1 LIIRR
6 IDATNFRVIK
16 KETLKT
22 KPGGFVI
29 SGANGSG
36 KSTWNHALNF
46 AFYGS
51 VPDLNVGDLLSWG
64 EKSGE
69 VRVWFETKN
78 GIYRI
83 TRTFTNKSTHLTLE
97 AYRDKEWHNVGG
109 ELSSSA
115 AAALRDIFPVPQ
127 DVFNEIVIKRQGDF
141 GSITETTPA
150 GRYKLFRQLA
160 DIEVWEKYGR
170 KNDEIL
176 SSLEALVQK
185 ARNEYDAAKRTI
197 EDLEL
202 APLNEKRHKELLA
215 KVSSLEEQRKSAQE
229 FVSLMKRY
237 WSDVAKAKDAREFVE
252 KHKGFESYYEL
263 WQKVKHLKEPK
274 EFYDPAQRE
283 AIKKELLELDER
295 EASIPGEI
303 ETLERS
309 IAEQDEAISK
319 NEELLKEHQE
329 VLSKMQNAFV
339 AIETKRLA
347 KEKEVKL
354 LEQGKC
360 PTCERAFKN
369 FGERVAK
376 LEGEI
381 AELLE
386 EETSQGNAIAQKLK
400 DIENLKL
407 NTEKLR
413 SAQRNQQS
421 QIVALTKLQGNI
433 ANMRQALRDKEAALD
448 KLEEE
453 TKAYQEKK
461 DFIENYPFD
470 KTISPDETY
479 KRLIEKRSLSEPEK
493 PERVT
498 SVAEAERELEAIQ
511 SEIEFVRKALY
522 DMESKD
528 KSFKYQSER
537 MEQAKITIA
546 SLEPEVDTHQ
556 KLRVIYG
563 KGGAPRKIIQKWIRV
578 VESETNRQ
586 LDRLTQ
592 SKFSVIF
599 NDKTDTG
606 RDTIDLAIIDN
617 ALGQERK
624 FLTLSGGERTRVNV
638 ALALAL
644 SNAFSDLT
652 GIHIGTLWL
661 DEVYGLDENGQ
672 REFAQI
678 IEEVA
683 KEKEIVCATS
693 CFNSMSLYFGNS
705 LEMQNGK
712 LLQR

>member
-1 LIIRR
+1 MRLIIRR
-6 IDATNFRVIK
+6 IDAMNFRSIK

-22 KPGGFVI
+22 TPEGFVI
-29 SGANGSG
+29 SGGNGSG
-36 KSTWNHALNF
+36 KSTWNYALNF
-46 AFYGS
+46 AFYGG
-51 VPDLNVGDLLSWG
+51 VPGLTIADLLSWG
-64 EKSGE
+64 EKNGE
-69 VRVWFETKN
+69 VRVWFEMN
-78 GIYRI
+78 GYYRI
-83 TRTFTNKSTHLTLE
+83 TRSFNARSTNLVLETH
-97 AYRDKEWHNVGG
+97 RDEEWVNVGG
-109 ELSSSA
+109 ELSTSA
-115 AAALRDIFPVPQ
+115 AAVLCDIFPVPQ
-127 DVFNEIVIKRQGDF
+127 DVFNEIVIRRQGNF

-150 GRYKLFRQLA
+150 GRYKLLRQLA

-176 SSLEALVQK
+176 SSLETLTQK
-185 ARNEYDAAKRTI
+185 AQNEYDSAKRTI
-197 EDLEL
+197 EDMEL
-202 APLNEKRHKELLA
+202 APLNEERRKELLA
-215 KVSSLEEQRKSAQE
+215 KMGWLEEQRKSAQE

-237 WSDVAKAKDAREFVE
+237 WSDAVKAKDALEFVE
-252 KHKGFESYYEL
+252 KHKGFEPYYEL

-274 EFYDPAQRE
+274 GFYDPAQRE
-283 AIKKELLELDER
+283 AIKKSFLELDEQ
-295 EASIPGEI
+295 ESSIPKEI

-309 IAEQDEAISK
+309 IFEQDEAISK

-347 KEKEVKL
+347 KKKEAEL

-386 EETSQGNAIAQKLK
+386 EETSQGNAIVQKLK
-400 DIENLKL
+400 DIESLKL
-407 NTEKLR
+407 DTEKLR
-413 SAQRNQQS
+413 SAQRNHQS
-421 QIVALTKLQGNI
+421 QIVVLTKLQGNI
-433 ANMRQALRDKEAALD
+433 ANMRQTLRDKETALD

-498 SVAEAERELEAIQ
+498 SVPEAERELETIQ
-511 SEIEFVRKALY
+511 SEIEFVRKAFY

-528 KSFKYQSER
+528 KSFKYQSEQ

-546 SLEPEVDTHQ
+546 SLKLEVDVHQ

-578 VESETNRQ
+578 IEAETNRQ
-586 LDRLTQ
+586 LERLTQ

-617 ALGQERK
+617 TSGQERK
-624 FLTLSGGERTRVNV
+624 FMTMSGGERTRVNV
-638 ALALAL
+638 ALTLAL

-652 GIHIGTLWL
+652 GIQIGTLWL
-661 DEVYGLDENGQ
+661 DEVYGLDEGGQ
-672 REFAQI
+672 REFARI
-678 IEEVA
+678 VEDIA

-693 CFNSMSLYFGNS
+693 CFKSMSLYFNNVV
-705 LEMQNGK
+705 EMQDGK
-712 LLQR
+712 LI

>member
-1 LIIRR
+1 MRLIIRR
-6 IDATNFRVIK
+6 IDAMNFRSIK

-22 KPGGFVI
+22 TPEGFVI
-29 SGANGSG
+29 SGGNGSG
-36 KSTWNHALNF
+36 KSTWNYALNF
-46 AFYGS
+46 AFYGG
-51 VPDLNVGDLLSWG
+51 VPGLTIADLLSWG
-64 EKSGE
+64 EKNGE
-69 VRVWFETKN
+69 VRVWFEMN
-78 GIYRI
+78 GYYRI
-83 TRTFTNKSTHLTLE
+83 TRSFNARSTNLVLETH
-97 AYRDKEWHNVGG
+97 RDEEWVNVGG
-109 ELSSSA
+109 ELSTSA
-115 AAALRDIFPVPQ
+115 AAVLCDIFPVPQ
-127 DVFNEIVIKRQGDF
+127 DVFNEIVIRRQGNF

-150 GRYKLFRQLA
+150 GRYKLLRQLA

-176 SSLEALVQK
+176 SSLETLAQK
-185 ARNEYDAAKRTI
+185 AQNEYDSAKRTI
-197 EDLEL
+197 EDMEL
-202 APLNEKRHKELLA
+202 APLNEERRKELLA
-215 KVSSLEEQRKSAQE
+215 KMGWLEEQRKSAQE

-237 WSDVAKAKDAREFVE
+237 WSDAVKAKDALEFVE
-252 KHKGFESYYEL
+252 KHKGFEPYYEL

-274 EFYDPAQRE
+274 GFYDPAQRE
-283 AIKKELLELDER
+283 AIKKSFLELDEQ
-295 EASIPGEI
+295 ESSIPKEI

-309 IAEQDEAISK
+309 IFEQDEAISK

-347 KEKEVKL
+347 KKKEAEL

-386 EETSQGNAIAQKLK
+386 EETSQGNAIVQKLK
-400 DIENLKL
+400 DIESLKL
-407 NTEKLR
+407 DTEKLR
-413 SAQRNQQS
+413 SAQRNHQS
-421 QIVALTKLQGNI
+421 QIVVLTKLQGNI
-433 ANMRQALRDKEAALD
+433 ANMRQTLRDKETALD

-498 SVAEAERELEAIQ
+498 SVPEAERELETIQ
-511 SEIEFVRKALY
+511 SEIEFVRKAFY

-528 KSFKYQSER
+528 KSFKYQSEQ

-546 SLEPEVDTHQ
+546 SLKLEVDVHQ

-578 VESETNRQ
+578 IEAETNRQ
-586 LDRLTQ
+586 LERLTQ

-617 ALGQERK
+617 ASGQERK
-624 FLTLSGGERTRVNV
+624 FMTMSGGERTRVNV
-638 ALALAL
+638 ALTLAL

-652 GIHIGTLWL
+652 GIQIGTLWL
-661 DEVYGLDENGQ
+661 DEVYGLDEGGQ
-672 REFAQI
+672 REFARI
-678 IEEVA
+678 VEDIA

-693 CFNSMSLYFGNS
+693 CFKSMSLYFNNVV
-705 LEMQNGK
+705 EMQDGK
-712 LLQR
+712 LI

>member
-1 LIIRR
+1 MRLIIRR
-6 IDATNFRVIK
+6 IDAMNFRSIK

-22 KPGGFVI
+22 TPEGFVI
-29 SGANGSG
+29 SGGNGAG
-36 KSTWNHALNF
+36 KSTWNYALNF
-46 AFYGS
+46 AFYGG
-51 VPDLNVGDLLSWG
+51 VPGLTIADLLSWG
-64 EKSGE
+64 EKNGE
-69 VRVWFETKN
+69 VRVWFEMN
-78 GIYRI
+78 GYYRI
-83 TRTFTNKSTHLTLE
+83 TRSFNARSTNLVLETH
-97 AYRDKEWHNVGG
+97 RDEEWVNVGG
-109 ELSSSA
+109 ELSTSA
-115 AAALRDIFPVPQ
+115 AAVLCDIFPVPQ
-127 DVFNEIVIKRQGDF
+127 DVFNEIVIRRQGNF

-150 GRYKLFRQLA
+150 GRYKLLRQLA

-176 SSLEALVQK
+176 SSLETLTQK
-185 ARNEYDAAKRTI
+185 AQNEYDSAKRTI
-197 EDLEL
+197 EDMEL
-202 APLNEKRHKELLA
+202 APLNEERRKELLA
-215 KVSSLEEQRKSAQE
+215 KMGWLEEQRKSAQE

-237 WSDVAKAKDAREFVE
+237 WSDAVKAKDALEFVE
-252 KHKGFESYYEL
+252 KHKGFEPYYEL

-274 EFYDPAQRE
+274 GFYDPAQRE
-283 AIKKELLELDER
+283 AIKKSFLELDEQ
-295 EASIPGEI
+295 ESSIPKEI

-309 IAEQDEAISK
+309 IFEQDEAISK

-347 KEKEVKL
+347 KKKEAEL

-376 LEGEI
+376 LKGEI

-386 EETSQGNAIAQKLK
+386 EETSQGNAIVQKLK
-400 DIENLKL
+400 DIESLKL
-407 NTEKLR
+407 DTEKLR
-413 SAQRNQQS
+413 SAQRNHQS
-421 QIVALTKLQGNI
+421 QIVVLTKLQGNI
-433 ANMRQALRDKEAALD
+433 ANMRQTLRDKETALD

-498 SVAEAERELEAIQ
+498 SVPEAERELETIQ
-511 SEIEFVRKALY
+511 SEIEFVRKAFY

-528 KSFKYQSER
+528 KSFKYQSEQ

-546 SLEPEVDTHQ
+546 SLKLEVDVHQ

-578 VESETNRQ
+578 IEAETNRQ
-586 LDRLTQ
+586 LERLTQ

-617 ALGQERK
+617 TSGQERK
-624 FLTLSGGERTRVNV
+624 FMTMSGGERTRVNV
-638 ALALAL
+638 ALTLAL

-652 GIHIGTLWL
+652 GIQIGTLWL
-661 DEVYGLDENGQ
+661 DEVYGLDEGGQ
-672 REFAQI
+672 REFARI
-678 IEEVA
+678 VEDIA

-693 CFNSMSLYFGNS
+693 CFKSMSLYFNNVV
-705 LEMQNGK
+705 EMQDGK
-712 LLQR
+712 LI

>member
-1 LIIRR
+1 MRLIIRR
-6 IDATNFRVIK
+6 IDAMNFRSIK

-22 KPGGFVI
+22 TPEGFVI
-29 SGANGSG
+29 SGGNGSG
-36 KSTWNHALNF
+36 KSTWNYALNF
-46 AFYGS
+46 AFYGG
-51 VPDLNVGDLLSWG
+51 VPGLTIADLLSWG
-64 EKSGE
+64 EKNGE
-69 VRVWFETKN
+69 VRVWFEMN
-78 GIYRI
+78 GYYRI
-83 TRTFTNKSTHLTLE
+83 TRSFNARSTNLVLETH
-97 AYRDKEWHNVGG
+97 RDEEWVNVGG
-109 ELSSSA
+109 ELSTSA
-115 AAALRDIFPVPQ
+115 AAVLCDIFPVPQ
-127 DVFNEIVIKRQGDF
+127 DVFNEIVIRRQGNF

-150 GRYKLFRQLA
+150 GRYKLLRQLA

-176 SSLEALVQK
+176 SSLETLTQK
-185 ARNEYDAAKRTI
+185 AQNEYDSAKRTI
-197 EDLEL
+197 EDMEL
-202 APLNEKRHKELLA
+202 APLNEERRKELLA
-215 KVSSLEEQRKSAQE
+215 KMGWLEEQRKSAQE

-237 WSDVAKAKDAREFVE
+237 WSDAVKAKDALEFVE
-252 KHKGFESYYEL
+252 KHKGFEPYYEL

-274 EFYDPAQRE
+274 GFYDPAQRE
-283 AIKKELLELDER
+283 AIKKSFLELDEQ
-295 EASIPGEI
+295 ESSIPKEI

-309 IAEQDEAISK
+309 IFEQDEAISK

-347 KEKEVKL
+347 KKKEAEL

-386 EETSQGNAIAQKLK
+386 EETSQGNAIVQKLK
-400 DIENLKL
+400 DIESLKL
-407 NTEKLR
+407 DTEKLR
-413 SAQRNQQS
+413 SAQRNHQS
-421 QIVALTKLQGNI
+421 QIVVLTKLQGNI
-433 ANMRQALRDKEAALD
+433 ANMRQTLRDKETALD

-498 SVAEAERELEAIQ
+498 SVPEAERELETIQ
-511 SEIEFVRKALY
+511 SEIEFVRKAFY

-528 KSFKYQSER
+528 KSFKYQSEQ

-546 SLEPEVDTHQ
+546 SLKLEVDVHQ

-578 VESETNRQ
+578 IEAETNRQ
-586 LDRLTQ
+586 LERLTQ

-617 ALGQERK
+617 ASGQERK
-624 FLTLSGGERTRVNV
+624 FMTMSGGERTRVNV
-638 ALALAL
+638 ALTLAL

-652 GIHIGTLWL
+652 GIQIGTLWL
-661 DEVYGLDENGQ
+661 DEVYGLDEGGQ
-672 REFAQI
+672 REFARI
-678 IEEVA
+678 VEDIA

-693 CFNSMSLYFGNS
+693 CFKSMSLYFNNVV
-705 LEMQNGK
+705 EMQDGK
-712 LLQR
+712 LI

>member
-1 LIIRR
+1 MRLIIRR
-6 IDATNFRVIK
+6 IDAMNFRSIK

-22 KPGGFVI
+22 TPEGFVI
-29 SGANGSG
+29 SGGNGSG
-36 KSTWNHALNF
+36 KSTWNYALNF
-46 AFYGS
+46 AFYGG
-51 VPDLNVGDLLSWG
+51 VPGLTIADLLSWG
-64 EKSGE
+64 EKNGE
-69 VRVWFETKN
+69 VRVWFEMN
-78 GIYRI
+78 GYYRI
-83 TRTFTNKSTHLTLE
+83 TRSFNARSTNLVLE
-97 AYRDKEWHNVGG
+97 TYRDEEWVNVGG
-109 ELSSSA
+109 ELSTSA
-115 AAALRDIFPVPQ
+115 AAVLCDIFPVPQ
-127 DVFNEIVIKRQGDF
+127 DVFNEIVIRRQGNF

-150 GRYKLFRQLA
+150 GRYKLLRQLA

-176 SSLEALVQK
+176 SSLETLAQK
-185 ARNEYDAAKRTI
+185 AQNEYDSAKRTI
-197 EDLEL
+197 EDMEL
-202 APLNEKRHKELLA
+202 APLNEERRKELLA
-215 KVSSLEEQRKSAQE
+215 KMGWLEEQRKSAQE

-237 WSDVAKAKDAREFVE
+237 WSDAVKAKDALEFVE
-252 KHKGFESYYEL
+252 KHKGFEPYYEL

-274 EFYDPAQRE
+274 GFYDPAQRE
-283 AIKKELLELDER
+283 AIKKSFLELDEQ
-295 EASIPGEI
+295 ESSIPKEI

-309 IAEQDEAISK
+309 IFEQDEAISK

-347 KEKEVKL
+347 KKKEAEL

-386 EETSQGNAIAQKLK
+386 EETSQGNAIVQKLK
-400 DIENLKL
+400 DIESLKL
-407 NTEKLR
+407 DTEKLR
-413 SAQRNQQS
+413 SAQRNHQS
-421 QIVALTKLQGNI
+421 QIVVLTKLQGNI
-433 ANMRQALRDKEAALD
+433 ANMRQTLRDKETALD

-498 SVAEAERELEAIQ
+498 SVPEAERELETIQ
-511 SEIEFVRKALY
+511 SEIEFVRKAFY

-528 KSFKYQSER
+528 KSFKYQSEQ

-546 SLEPEVDTHQ
+546 SLKLEVDVHQ

-578 VESETNRQ
+578 IEAETNRQ
-586 LDRLTQ
+586 LERLTQ

-617 ALGQERK
+617 ASGQERK
-624 FLTLSGGERTRVNV
+624 FMTMSGGERTRVNV
-638 ALALAL
+638 ALTLAL

-652 GIHIGTLWL
+652 GIQIGTLWL
-661 DEVYGLDENGQ
+661 DEVYGLDEGGQ
-672 REFAQI
+672 REFARI
-678 IEEVA
+678 VEDIA

-693 CFNSMSLYFGNS
+693 CFKSMSLYFNNVV
-705 LEMQNGK
+705 EMQDGK
-712 LLQR
+712 LI

>member
-1 LIIRR
+1 M
-6 IDATNFRVIK
+6 
-16 KETLKT
+16 
-22 KPGGFVI
+22 P
-29 SGANGSG
+29 
-36 KSTWNHALNF
+36 STEVSPILT
-46 AFYGS
+46 S
-51 VPDLNVGDLLSWG
+51 GDLLSWG

-83 TRTFTNKSTHLTLE
+83 TRAFTNKSSHLTLE

-127 DVFNEIVIKRQGDF
+127 DVFNEIVVKRQGDF

-170 KNDEIL
+170 RNDEIL
-176 SSLEALVQK
+176 SSLEALIQK
-185 ARNEYDAAKRTI
+185 ARNEYDSAKRTI

-202 APLNEKRHKELLA
+202 APLNEEKHKELLA
-215 KVSSLEEQRKSAQE
+215 KVASLEEQRKSAQE

-252 KHKGFESYYEL
+252 RHKGFEHYYEL
-263 WQKVKHLKEPK
+263 WQKVKHLKKPK

-283 AIKKELLELDER
+283 AIKKDLLELDER

-360 PTCERAFKN
+360 PTCERVFKN

-376 LEGEI
+376 LKGEV

-386 EETSQGNAIAQKLK
+386 EETNQRNAITQKLK
-400 DIENLKL
+400 DTESLKLDIENFV
-407 NTEKLR
+407 
-413 SAQRNQQS
+413 QQKPA
-421 QIVALTKLQGNI
+421 VADCCFNKIARNI
-433 ANMRQALRDKEAALD
+433 ANMRQACDKEVALD

-453 TKAYQEKK
+453 TKAIRKEKLYRK
-461 DFIENYPFD
+461 LSLH
-470 KTISPDETY
+470 KTISDETY
-479 KRLIEKRSLSEPEK
+479 KMLIEKRSLEPEK

-498 SVAEAERELEAIQ
+498 SVSEAERELEAIQ

-546 SLEPEVDTHQ
+546 SLEPEVDAHQ

-617 ALGQERK
+617 ALGQNANSD
-624 FLTLSGGERTRVNV
+624 LSGGERTRVNV

-693 CFNSMSLYFGNS
+693 CFNSMSLY
-705 LEMQNGK
+705 L
-712 LLQR
+712 RTA